1 MLLLF
6 ALLLA
11 APASAAPVRD
21 AAWASALRPGEI
33 TALPAGLY
41 RGPWSLSAG
50 VHLRASPGAIL
61 EGGDPVLAIHGSGV
75 TVEGL
80 TVRASGR
87 VGISAIEANGTSL
100 VDVHI
105 SGGAIGLQARTGSLS
120 WSGGGAERSSKYGLW
135 LQGLK
140 VTLSRLSLQHHRG
153 PALYLGHVAAT
164 LRDLLITDSE
174 YGLLTFESELKMFH
188 SQFRN
193 LQRAGVGLNL
203 TSGELSDNEF
213 DGPFGE
219 AALAISSARAMV
231 LRNNHLVHSG
241 SIGIKVIHST
251 VTLANNQI
259 SGARSDSG
267 GLEGDG
273 LYSNN
278 SQLDSSNDRLTDNSG
293 ASVSIMGGKASFKDC
308 RIEGSGQA
316 AAAVSGHG
324 ELSLSGCTIT
334 NGSAEL
340 MVSPGSIL
348 NNENLNPQGLNTN
361 P

>member
-1 MLLLF
+1 MLLLL
-6 ALLLA
+6 ALLFA
-11 APASAAPVRD
+11 APADAAPVRD
-21 AAWASALRPGEI
+21 AAWASSLKPGAI
-33 TALPAGLY
+33 TLLPAGLY
-41 RGPWSLSAG
+41 RGPWRLPAG

-61 EGGDPVLAIHGSGV
+61 EGGDPVLTIHGSGV

-80 TVRASGR
+80 TVRASGQ
-87 VGISAIEANGTSL
+87 VGVSALEANGTTL
-100 VDVHI
+100 LEVHI
-105 SGGAIGLQARTGSLS
+105 SGGAIGLKARKGSLS

-140 VTLSRLSLQHHRG
+140 VTLSRLVLQHHAG
-153 PALYLGHVAAT
+153 PALYLGHAAAT
-164 LRDLLITDSE
+164 LRDLQISDSE
-174 YGLLTFESELKMFH
+174 YGLLTFESELELVH
-188 SQFRN
+188 SQLRD
-193 LQRAGVGLNL
+193 LQRAGVALNL
-203 TSGELSDNEF
+203 TSGELRDNDF

-231 LRNNHLVHSG
+231 LRNNHLVHAG

-259 SGARSDSG
+259 SGARSDNG

-278 SQLDSSNDRLTDNSG
+278 SQLESNNDRLSDNGG
-293 ASVSIMGGKASFKDC
+293 ASVSIMGGKASLKGC

-316 AAAVSGHG
+316 AAAVSGRG
-324 ELSLSGCTIT
+324 ELSLSGCTILD
-334 NGSAEL
+334 GSVEL
-340 MVSPGSIL
+340 MVSPGSTL